1 MKIISEWSSTHT
13 GQKLPQ
19 VWRIPY
25 CEKGLKSTSAID
37 LCLPVNKKREQN
49 KQNKSVSEIWTI
61 WPIKKIYILF
71 GFFWLKV
78 GDHYPFYPLP
88 PPAPK
93 KLRPKIWMK
102 NWPKPPSNT
111 PCSGNFS
118 FVFYGFIPHKKV
130 SGGKK
135 RPFWSFWTILVIYV
149 IYSLSDLDF
158 KWTKKSPFP
167 YMAFPLCETPIWQQL

>member
-1 MKIISEWSSTHT
+1 MTIISEWSAAHT
-13 GQKLPQ
+13 SQSLPQ
-19 VWRIPY
+19 VSRIPY

-71 GFFWLKV
+71 GFFLAESRWSL
-78 GDHYPFYPLP
+78 PPYPLP
-88 PPAPK
+88 PLPQ

-102 NWPKPPSNT
+102 NWPKNPSNT

-135 RPFWSFWTILVIYV
+135 EAILVILDH
-149 IYSLSDLDF
+149 SGHLCDLF
-158 KWTKKSPFP
+158 FEW
-167 YMAFPLCETPIWQQL
+167 LGL